1 MAGLAGLRKA
11 SSVGIRMAIA
21 AAAKRDSDIA
31 GLFVRPRSVAL
42 LASDL
47 SMQARERIV
56 RERMIELADADRLPV
71 AGVVTLQAIGPE
83 PAIVLVLM
91 TGGATRRDSKK
102 CPGQILDPDVRA
114 FVPGYMFW
122 RVTLVTAQPDMLS
135 FESPAGLPVI
145 ETLRVPFCQ
154 REVFA
159 VVLGMAGDAFHTRS
173 HLEVVGSVQTFS
185 RPDAPRNFCM
195 TIQAL
200 EGGLS
205 G

>member
-1 MAGLAGLRKA
+1 
-11 SSVGIRMAIA
+11 MAIRA
-21 AAAKRDSDIA
+21 VAKRDSDIA

-47 SMQARERIV
+47 SMQTRERIL
-56 RERMIELADADRLPV
+56 RERMIELTDADRLPV

-83 PAIVLVLM
+83 PALVLVLM

-102 CPGQILDPDVRA
+102 CPCQILDLDVRA
-114 FVPGYMFW
+114 FVLGYMFW
-122 RVTLVTAQPDMLS
+122 RVTLVTAQPDVLA

-145 ETLRVPFCQ
+145 ETFKVPFCQ

-159 VVLGMAGDAFHTRS
+159 VVLGVAGNAFHARS
-173 HLEVVGSVQTFS
+173 RLEVVGSVQAFS
-185 RPDAPRNFCM
+185 RPDAPRNFRM
-195 TIQAL
+195 AIQAL